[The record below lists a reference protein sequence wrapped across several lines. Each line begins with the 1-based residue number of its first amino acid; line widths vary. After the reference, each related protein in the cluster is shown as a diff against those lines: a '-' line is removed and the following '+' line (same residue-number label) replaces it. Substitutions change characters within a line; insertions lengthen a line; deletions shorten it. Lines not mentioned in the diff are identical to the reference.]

1 MRRRR
6 LFDVIKK
13 FYKNLKLFQSIFQI
27 SCNFIK
33 KGYYFKWTL
42 INCMEDS
49 MSISVIGGGRSIGS
63 ELCR

>member
-33 KGYYFKWTL
+33 KATIL
-42 INCMEDS
+42 N
-49 MSISVIGGGRSIGS
+49 R
-63 ELCR
+63 L